1 MRWMHI
7 SDIHMNKEFNDAIS
21 NMLRKELLKFIK
33 DNEFKVDYLFITG
46 DYRDASYMKDK
57 TLKENLEVQAG
68 NVAKY
73 IEKIANILNI
83 NNEHIYLVP
92 GNHDLHRTE
101 EDKKHIA
108 EIKKHYQNSYSFE
121 DYRGYLLNR
130 FDFFYNIDGE
140 IHPNINK
147 AFHRFYKCDDADI
160 LCLNTALL
168 CDGDE
173 KPGELIIGTK
183 HIEEIVDKT
192 NSNTPLFVLAHHD
205 LEFITEQDAKEL
217 KAIVANRKVFYLCG
231 HSHKLAYS
239 FDDNS
244 KICKIMVGAT
254 KHEKESYPVISIGDV
269 SDDGDLF
276 SLKFYVYNYFENN
289 GWNLY
294 KEFLFR
300 TYKNKLGFIGY
311 NVKPNSSL
319 GFEIIQLPLKPAT
332 RSEKGQ
338 RKDTLKILSGIKAK
352 LCPLGGIQTI
362 TVSSNALP
370 VNAGIVI
377 GYALHNGNSIKLQ
390 YIYKKTLFSNEK
402 GKQINFEE
410 KVCNINPSIKKDIH
424 LCIYI
429 QAKEKDD
436 SETAFKNILLK
447 SEFKN
452 RYVLTFKNTDK
463 YDESYNLESTAK
475 YLAGKIMEKRKELL
489 EKGIR
494 KIKVDLFYNGFWGL
508 ALFLGNQLD
517 TIFPVQLYDY
527 DSSEEKYYK
536 SFKLESKNF
545 TLK

>member
-21 NMLRKELLKFIK
+21 NILRKKLPKFIE
-33 DNEFKVDYLFITG
+33 DNNLKVDYLFITG

-57 TLKENLEVQAG
+57 TLKENPKVQAE
-68 NVAKY
+68 NVAEY
-73 IEKIANILNI
+73 IEELADVLKIKYD
-83 NNEHIYLVP
+83 HVYLVP
-92 GNHDLHRTE
+92 GNHDLHRK
-101 EDKKHIA
+101 EDKECIA
-108 EIKKHYQNSYSFE
+108 KIKNQYKNSKSFE
-121 DYRGYLLNR
+121 NYRGDLLSR
-130 FDFFYNIDGE
+130 FEFFYKIEDVF
-140 IHPNINK
+140 HPYTNK

-205 LEFITEQDAKEL
+205 LEFITEQEAKDL

-231 HSHKLAYS
+231 HSHKLSYS

-254 KHEKESYPVISIGDV
+254 KHIEESYPIISIGDV

-276 SLKFYVYNYFENN
+276 SLKFYVYNYFEKN

-294 KEFLFR
+294 KEFLHR
-300 TYKNKLGFIGY
+300 TYKNKLGFISK
-311 NVKPNSSL
+311 NVNPNPSL

-332 RSEKGQ
+332 RSKKGQ

-352 LCPLGGIQTI
+352 LCPLGDIQTI
-362 TVSSNALP
+362 TVYSNALP

-390 YIYKKTLFSNEK
+390 YKYENRLFSNEK
-402 GKQINFEE
+402 RKQINFEE
-410 KVCNINPSIKKDIH
+410 KVYDINLSNKKDIH

-429 QAKEKDD
+429 QAKENDNG
-436 SETAFKNILLK
+436 SMAFTNLVESK
-447 SEFKN
+447 FKN
-452 RYVLTFKNTDK
+452 RCMLTFMNTDE

-475 YLAGKIMEKRKELL
+475 YLADKIMEKHEELSQ
-489 EKGIR
+489 KGIEN
-494 KIKVDLFYNGFWGL
+494 IQVDLFYNGFWGL

-517 TIFPVQLYDY
+517 TTFPIQLYDY
-527 DSSEEKYYK
+527 ESGNKKYYQ